1 MVSLTSLR
9 TPVAVPHPL
18 LNDGVNASTF
28 GSRFLLSA
36 IAFLRSKQLNL
47 GASARIDHEGH
58 KATYVAVLEVS
69 ANRISWTRQ

>member
-1 MVSLTSLR
+1 MISLTSLR
-9 TPVAVPHPL
+9 APVAVPHPL
-18 LNDGVNASTF
+18 LNDGVNASTS

-36 IAFLRSKQLNL
+36 IAFLRSKQLSG
-47 GASARIDHEGH
+47 GAAARVDHRGH